1 MEIDIERIEAEIE
14 RLKTLNADEYLA
26 EKFAEL
32 KEEFEQTRA
41 EKIAKLEEA
50 LSIFEEYQVVED
62 EEEDDEEEEEDAQQ
76 VAQTIEE

>member
-32 KEEFEQTRA
+32 KEEFEKTRA

-50 LSIFEEYQVVED
+50 LSIFEEYQVVE
-62 EEEDDEEEEEDAQQ
+62 EEEDDEEENAQQ